1 MSVQG
6 RGYAGGVTGM
16 VPTTVNAA
24 TAAVG
29 FPGRW
34 KAIAV
39 KLGTRPARLSDL
51 SSHPCFARNALCRE
65 MLQYVAATLA
75 DALELA
81 AQPPGIAKLQM
92 QSAVDTLASRLD
104 INCVSDPACY
114 PTPRLLL

>member
-1 MSVQG
+1 
-6 RGYAGGVTGM
+6 
-16 VPTTVNAA
+16 
-24 TAAVG
+24 
-29 FPGRW
+29 
-34 KAIAV
+34 
-39 KLGTRPARLSDL
+39 
-51 SSHPCFARNALCRE
+51 

-114 PTPRLLL
+114 PTP